1 MREFL
6 IYILLTLPFVLVC
19 WLCSKVN
26 ISRRYRARQ
35 VWMPLIALSF
45 CIVAIIGKD
54 YFFENFYVWLE
65 KEKAI
70 QEAARAQELMADEEF
85 ASKFTGV
92 DVTLYF
98 GHIESLVINTTLIA
112 AFFIIKCFSLVWM
125 NFHGGKDSVSQQV
138 YMRFYTLDPTV
149 KYQVRKIE
157 ETDKQKK
164 KKESRLWTFIKKLLK
179 IQDKPKKKNKSEE
192 DDAEVWVIKKSYKQ
206 FTFFY
211 RGFYI
216 ALFIISYIL
225 FVLFIYNEKL
235 DWDIFYAAFYPVY
248 GIIILGEVVFIL
260 SGLEEPDVDAQP
272 LESKPAAVV
281 PQSQFDIRKDYHK
294 LYGNRIL
301 KDDLNDSF
309 KEEEVVEPLPLESH
323 GCEEMLRQLKESDN
337 LDDQAVAGYFNAVEG
352 DLDENYLSCSRELIH
367 GHSVVVY
374 TPFYQDLTHYLMLP
388 VIRQLLRFRKCLV
401 VVGRE
406 SAVDDVKS
414 WFEKAIFEIIDTDS
428 FWNVDILNE
437 MGTVADIGILRFSDI
452 YRLDIQR
459 GNREFLKQVGFVLLL
474 EPSRILA
481 TGQMGLSLLIGQCGK
496 EDNDIVF
503 CACDRNCDGLV
514 DVLSHTLKASF
525 TEVMATP
532 ANTAFHNLHVYW
544 NADGD
549 YLHHQILPEISH
561 YLGVGTEI
569 AAVAWKHHISPVKW
583 FSCDKFP
590 VVDMKWIAGQYFKA
604 ICQYAGLPISQ
615 TALNQAFQ
623 VDPNLWNGTRK
634 NKLFYIVEDEFRNL
648 FEMTRIYSSRAT
660 GEGFV
665 NILSEHYLLRDYMVD
680 NVELFVTDPKAI
692 PAIVPD
698 YARTERNTILKLIM
712 LMTTGKVARSYIEK
726 ELSLCG
732 IVTSNVENTLN
743 QLIKRHCGIR
753 SDESFSV
760 LLSEESLE
768 DGIKN
773 HIVPYYEIRQTDPL
787 YTYAERLKAAYY
799 ISEDEH
805 GDKYYIGAKL
815 YGHVYQSF
823 LPGQFITNSG
833 KYYQIQQISSE
844 SGVIVRRAADHL
856 TQREYYRQV
865 RHIEIDHWVADEH
878 IGSQRTSGYLEVYR
892 GYADILIQ
900 TRGYLQMHSPS
911 DFEHAQLIDI
921 NQIPERRYLNKQIL
935 RLKLIGTTEAVRYT
949 ICLLLNEIFATIY
962 PEASAYIF
970 AITPVSSEMEIP
982 GLLKY
987 AIYDFAGECE
997 DECIYIVEDS
1007 EIDLGLVVSAE
1018 RYIHRFLEIICEVLS
1033 WHVEKMNE
1041 PPVPKKSDEPEPEP
1055 EPEPE
1060 AEPEPESPGLFKRII
1075 QFFKDLFNSAK
1086 GPDVSEAV
1094 ELPPEKPQMPAKFVE
1109 LEPTEYQK
1117 HCFLK
1122 FGGSEVP
1129 DHLAIDETI
1138 SWLTSNGYDHN
1149 PLQMVRCKNKDKE
1162 KQSDNVKK

>member
-6 IYILLTLPFVLVC
+6 AYIILTLPFVFVC
-19 WLCSKVN
+19 WLCAKVN
-26 ISRRYRARQ
+26 INRRYRARQ
-35 VWMPLIALSF
+35 VWMPLIALLF

-54 YFFENFYVWLE
+54 HIFENFYIWLE
-65 KEKAI
+65 NEKAL
-70 QEAARAQELMADEEF
+70 EAAAHAEELMADEEF
-85 ASKFTGV
+85 AKKFSGV
-92 DVTLYF
+92 DVTVYS
-98 GHIESLVINTTLIA
+98 GHLESLVINTSLIF
-112 AFFIIKCFSLVWM
+112 AFFVIKCFSLIWM
-125 NFHGGKDSVSQQV
+125 NSHGGKNSVSQQV

-149 KYQVRKIE
+149 KYQVRKPE
-157 ETDKQKK
+157 ENKEQNEEQKK
-164 KKESRLWTFIKKLLK
+164 KKESRLWQIIKKFLK
-179 IQDKPKKKNKSEE
+179 IQDKPKKKKSSEE
-192 DDAEVWVIKKSYKQ
+192 DNEEVWVVKKSYKQ

-225 FVLFIYNEKL
+225 FILFMYQEKL
-235 DWDIFYAAFYPVY
+235 EWEVFYAAFYPVY
-248 GIIILGEVVFIL
+248 GIIILGEVVFFL
-260 SGLEEPDVDAQP
+260 SGLEEPDIDAKP
-272 LESKPAAVV
+272 LEAKPTAVI
-281 PQSQFDIRKDYHK
+281 PASQFDIRKEYRE
-294 LYGNRIL
+294 LYGKRVL
-301 KDDLNDSF
+301 RDDLNDSYN
-309 KEEEVVEPLPLESH
+309 EEEETPEVLPLERNDCTELLQH
-323 GCEEMLRQLKESDN
+323 LKESDD
-337 LDDQAVAGYFNAVEG
+337 LDDQVVAGYFNAVEG

-367 GHSVVVY
+367 GRSVVVY
-374 TPFYQDLTHYLMLP
+374 TPFYQDLTHYIMLP
-388 VIRQLLRFRKCLV
+388 VIRQLLRFHKCLV

-406 SAVDDVKS
+406 SAVEDVRL

-437 MGTVADIGILRFSDI
+437 AGTTADIGILRFSDI
-452 YRLDIQR
+452 YRLEIQR
-459 GNREFLKQVGFVLLL
+459 GNRDFLKQVGFVLLL

-481 TGQMGLSLLIGQCGK
+481 TGQMGLSLLVGQCGHEEEK
-496 EDNDIVF
+496 DIVF

-514 DVLSHTLKASF
+514 DVLSHTLKTSF
-525 TEVMATP
+525 TEVLATP
-532 ANTAFHNLHVYW
+532 ANSAIHNLHVYW

-549 YLHHQILPEISH
+549 YLHHKILPEVSH

-569 AAVAWKHHISPVKW
+569 AAVAWRHHISPVKW

-604 ICQYAGLPISQ
+604 ICQYAGMPLSQ
-615 TALNQAFQ
+615 SALNQAFQ

-732 IVTSNVENTLN
+732 IITTNVDNTLN

-753 SDESFSV
+753 SEESFSV

-844 SGVIVRRAADHL
+844 SGVVVRRAADHL
-856 TQREYYRQV
+856 TQRAYYRQV
-865 RHIEIDHWVADEH
+865 RHIEIEHWVADDH

-911 DFEHAQLIDI
+911 DFEHARLIDI
-921 NQIPERRYLNKQIL
+921 NQIPDRRYLNKQIL
-935 RLKLIGTTEAVRYT
+935 RLKLKGTSEAVRYT

-970 AITPVSSEMEIP
+970 AITPVSPEMEIP

-987 AIYDFAGECE
+987 AIYDFDGECE

-1018 RYIHRFLEIICEVLS
+1018 RYIHRFLEIICEVLN
-1033 WHVEKMNE
+1033 WHVEKMKE
-1041 PPVPKKSDEPEPEP
+1041 PPVPKN
-1055 EPEPE
+1055 PE
-1060 AEPEPESPGLFKRII
+1060 AEPEPEPESPGLFKRVIE
-1075 QFFKDLFNSAK
+1075 FFKNLFKAAS
-1086 GPDVSEAV
+1086 GPDVSEPV
-1094 ELPPEKPQMPAKFVE
+1094 EVPPENPQTPAKFVE
-1109 LEPTEYQK
+1109 LEPTEYQQ

-1129 DHLAIDETI
+1129 EHLAIDETI
-1138 SWLTSNGYDHN
+1138 AWLTSNGYDHN
-1149 PLQMVRCKNKDKE
+1149 PLQMVRCRAKE
-1162 KQSDNVKK
+1162 KN